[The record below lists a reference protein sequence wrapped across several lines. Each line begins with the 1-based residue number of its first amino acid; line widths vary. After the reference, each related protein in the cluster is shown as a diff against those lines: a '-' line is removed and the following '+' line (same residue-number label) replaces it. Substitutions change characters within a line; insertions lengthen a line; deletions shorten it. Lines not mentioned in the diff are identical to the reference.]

1 MNHAPDPSVLTAI
14 DHSLLR
20 ATRVWK
26 GQVDP
31 GFWEFFNPDR
41 RAGLRLGW
49 QEEVAGDRTAAR
61 ASLRAEHLAQARPD
75 LSRVHVSWWVRA
87 LQDEPLSVQ
96 CAVASSLPTSVAE
109 ALRDG
114 LGLTVDDLSSARRAH
129 PRVLDVVMALWTE
142 RIVGDLP
149 DRDDDP
155 PAIAALSRF
164 DVPTTVLLIR
174 ATGLAKWAMTP
185 HPMPRLDAR
194 EHERFE
200 FFRGTLGD
208 LDRRYLHIVETDIAA
223 LDPEEPHAEARAGLV
238 AFARLLKPVDPH
250 RVRWALQHLPYA
262 TAKTIRTLM
271 ASTSRKMPMLLQWE
285 SDMLFLA
292 WKRLFEEGRISVGWG
307 VRT

>member
-1 MNHAPDPSVLTAI
+1 MTHAPDPSVLTAA

-20 ATRVWK
+20 AARVWK
-26 GQVDP
+26 AEVDP
-31 GFWEFFNPDR
+31 GFWECFNPDR
-41 RAGLRLGW
+41 GAALRLGW
-49 QEEVAGDRTAAR
+49 QEEFASDRGAAR
-61 ASLRAEHLAQARPD
+61 ESLRAEHQAQARPD
-75 LSRVHVSWWVRA
+75 LARVHVSWWVRA

-114 LGLTVDDLSSARRAH
+114 LGLTLDDLASARRAH
-129 PRVLDVVMALWTE
+129 PRALEVVMSLWTE

-174 ATGLAKWAMTP
+174 ATGLAKWAMTQQP
-185 HPMPRLDAR
+185 TPPLDAR
-194 EHERFE
+194 ERERFE
-200 FFRGTLGD
+200 FFRGALND

-238 AFARLLKPVDPH
+238 AIARLLGPADPH

-271 ASTSRKMPMLLQWE
+271 ASSSRKTPMLVEWE